1 MTRTLGALAALLAA
15 VIVTGCAT
23 AGGAM
28 AGAGI
33 ARATG
38 HDGTT
43 GALIGDGIGLMVDLV

>member
-1 MTRTLGALAALLAA
+1 MTRKLKILAALVAA
-15 VIVTGCAT
+15 LIVTGCAT

-33 ARATG
+33 SRATG

-43 GALIGDGIGLMVDLV
+43 GALIGGGIGMMIDHM

>member
-1 MTRTLGALAALLAA
+1 MTRKLKVLAAAMA
-15 VIVTGCAT
+15 MVIVAGCAT

-43 GALIGDGIGLMVDLV
+43 GALIGGGIGMMVDAF

>member
-1 MTRTLGALAALLAA
+1 MAGHRQGKALRAKGNDMTRKLKALAAPIAV

-33 ARATG
+33 ARA
-38 HDGTT
+38 
-43 GALIGDGIGLMVDLV
+43 

>member
-1 MTRTLGALAALLAA
+1 MTRTLGALAALLA
-15 VIVTGCAT
+15 VMIVTGCAT

-43 GALIGDGIGLMVDLV
+43 CALIDGGIGLMVDHV